1 MGKTQ
6 LPLSGRAGDLRQFRV
21 DKHRLV
27 LLWSCRLEIYDFEDG
42 VLGGRVF
49 SDSFASMGAE
59 YADVKVEGELVAYA
73 VGREL
78 RVFDFSASAFVAK
91 YAGAETI
98 DSVAIVGDYI
108 VTRSS
113 AAIRQYDYRA
123 KTVISSLPRHS
134 THAHKMLALGN
145 NGIIDFVEDRQLQIL
160 SVSPWYECLDCSS
173 CASTYH
179 ANGSRCIKKYNNNGK
194 SASNT
199 RILEALPTGVPIS
212 GDVIQT
218 TSL

>member
-6 LPLSGRAGDLRQFRV
+6 LPLSRRAGGLRRFRV

-27 LLWSCRLEIYDFEDG
+27 VLWSCRLEIYDFEDG
-42 VLGGRVF
+42 VLGGRIF

-59 YADVKVEGELVAYA
+59 FADVKVEGELVAYA

-78 RVFDFSASAFVAK
+78 RVFDLSASAFVAK

-98 DSVAIVGDYI
+98 NSVAIVGDYI

-123 KTVISSLPRHS
+123 KAVVSSLRRHS
-134 THAHKMLALGN
+134 THPHIMPALGN

-160 SVSPWYECLDCSS
+160 SVSPWYECLGCSS
-173 CASTYH
+173 CASTYQT
-179 ANGSRCIKKYNNNGK
+179 NGSRFIKKYNNNGK

-212 GDVIQT
+212 GDVF
-218 TSL
+218 